1 MSPYTSFPLIYSTT
15 PAEGKYN
22 PPRGK
27 VIKNKRRR
35 AHLQRTKRRKR

>member
-1 MSPYTSFPLIYSTT
+1 MGPHMSFPLIFSN
-15 PAEGKYN
+15 PLADGKYN
-22 PPRGK
+22 PPRSK